1 MHALLNN
8 TLQLT
13 VGPEARNELQ
23 RLQNVSDYEQ
33 FQDLTWWCGHRDR
46 NRFQTIQSFG
56 LVKA

>member
-23 RLQNVSDYEQ
+23 RIQNVSLVRCNTRLQYLLLANFSGSKF
-33 FQDLTWWCGHRDR
+33 FQ
-46 NRFQTIQSFG
+46 SM
-56 LVKA
+56 A